1 MKSWWTSEKPPVIE
15 RAEKDDLPKLAKLH
29 AECFKQNWGTAE
41 LTTIF
46 EQKGVF
52 FLSARTSGVT
62 GKTDLGFVVIRSI
75 AGEAEVLTIAVS
87 PKQQN
92 KGIGRK
98 LMEAA
103 IFQLYSDRT
112 EALFLEVD
120 DTNDSALKLYK
131 KLGFKQVGERKAY
144 YAASE
149 GSGTALVMRCDL
161 L

>member
-1 MKSWWTSEKPPVIE
+1 MMSWWTTAKLPVIE
-15 RAEKDDLPKLAKLH
+15 QAEKGELSNLARLH

-41 LTTIF
+41 LTAMY

-52 FLSARTSGVT
+52 VLTARTSGAT
-62 GKTDLGFVVIRSI
+62 GKADLGFVVIRSV

-103 IFQLYSDRT
+103 IFRLYSDRT
-112 EALFLEVD
+112 EVLFLEVD
-120 DTNDSALKLYK
+120 DANHSALNLYK

-144 YAASE
+144 YASSE
-149 GSGTALVMRCDL
+149 GGGTALVMRCDL

>member
-1 MKSWWTSEKPPVIE
+1 MKSWWTSEKPLMIE
-15 RAEKDDLPKLAKLH
+15 RAEKDDLPDLAKLH
-29 AECFKQNWGTAE
+29 AECFKQHWGTAE
-41 LTTIF
+41 LTTLF

-52 FLSARTSGVT
+52 ILTARTSRVT
-62 GKTDLGFVVIRSI
+62 GQANLGFVIIRSV

-92 KGIGRK
+92 RGIGRK

-120 DTNDSALKLYK
+120 DTNSAALKLYK

>member
-1 MKSWWTSEKPPVIE
+1 MKSWWSSEKPPVIE
-15 RAEKDDLPKLAKLH
+15 RAEKDDLPNLARLH
-29 AECFKQNWGTAE
+29 AECFQQNWGTPE
-41 LTTIF
+41 LTTLF
-46 EQKGVF
+46 DQKGVF
-52 FLSARTSGVT
+52 FLVARVS
-62 GKTDLGFVVIRSI
+62 KASLGFVVIRSI

-87 PKQQN
+87 PKQQD
-92 KGIGRK
+92 KGVGRK

-120 DTNDSALKLYK
+120 EANGSALKLYK
-131 KLGFKQVGERKAY
+131 NLGFKRVGERKAY